1 MKAHE
6 MPCGP
11 PAGRFREGSVL
22 LGLTCLGLSLMAA
35 NRPHCFSA
43 FSPERKFDIFFLF
56 STGCVLFPPVK
67 SECLFCPVPRLD
79 PGRMRG
85 HRNQR
90 EWGILGLALGRPPP
104 DEISGDLHVGSAPE
118 RPAPHLLHGGCED
131 PGSICTLAATDSGRS
146 LVLNETPRRVSGCP

>member
-1 MKAHE
+1 

-90 EWGILGLALGRPPP
+90 EWGILGLALGRPPQMKSQ
-104 DEISGDLHVGSAPE
+104 EICMWAPPLNAPPPTSSMEDVRTQEASA
-118 RPAPHLLHGGCED
+118 HWLLL
-131 PGSICTLAATDSGRS
+131 ILAE
-146 LVLNETPRRVSGCP
+146 VWC